1 MDKINEFNLHID
13 SKDIP
18 HQKKIEIKKILNE
31 YPELIYNEINKNFPK
46 FQTLIKEN
54 NILKKEIKKLNIEI
68 KEKND
73 IIDEFTELFK
83 QSKIKFEKLMLKN
96 KINIEELEHNNI
108 NKIEQLTAQIK
119 NLENEKNIL
128 IKKNKNLINSL
139 NKYQKF
145 SKNNQNQNS
154 NIIKN
159 FNKFNES
166 SVKNSLK
173 KHNVMSSRDSTSS
186 NLLLN
191 SRINR
196 RIQNY
201 SKDINSFF
209 DNREIMNPNN
219 NVPIKYDNYS
229 LVIGRNKAKNLSNN
243 FIDRDFLERNTISK
257 IGVESN
263 LRKEKAIFRDL
274 SANIEKKI
282 SRQVAKRLGSS
293 VRNMNTING
302 RSYHC

>member
-1 MDKINEFNLHID
+1 M
-13 SKDIP
+13 
-18 HQKKIEIKKILNE
+18 NE
-31 YPELIYNEINKNFPK
+31 YPELPNLIYNEIYKNFAK
-46 FQTLIKEN
+46 YQALIKEN
-54 NILKKEIKKLNIEI
+54 NILKKEIKKLNKEI
-68 KEKND
+68 KEKNG

-108 NKIEQLTAQIK
+108 NKIEQLSARIK
-119 NLENEKNIL
+119 KLEIENNLL

-145 SKNNQNQNS
+145 SKNNQNPKS

-173 KHNVMSSRDSTSS
+173 KQKYISSRDFNSS

-191 SRINR
+191 SRINK

-201 SKDINSFF
+201 SKDINSYF
-209 DNREIMNPNN
+209 DSREKMNPNN

-229 LVIGRNKAKNLSNN
+229 LVIGRNKFKNLNNN
-243 FIDRDFLERNTISK
+243 FVDRDILERNTISK
-257 IGVESN
+257 IGLESN
-263 LRKEKAIFRDL
+263 LRKEKAIFRNL
-274 SANIEKKI
+274 K
-282 SRQVAKRLGSS
+282 
-293 VRNMNTING
+293 NG
-302 RSYHC
+302 QMI